1 MSGKCSG
8 LHCPGCGD
16 GGGAGLIIAVIIGLV
31 VIGSGAAAR
40 AVDRLLS
47 AVETFLIIAA
57 IGLGSAAV
65 LIIGGAI
72 TYRSVSRARARA
84 RAPLYSSQPARPVV
98 TLRLRAELPR
108 GGSRLPDELRS
119 VPGDQEIDLAPKV
132 RGARDAYRATQS
144 PDTPRA

>member
-1 MSGKCSG
+1 MGCKG
-8 LHCPGCGD
+8 LHCDGCGSG
-16 GGGAGLIIAVIIGLV
+16 GGGAGLVIAVIVLLV
-31 VIGSGAAAR
+31 MIGSGAAAR
-40 AVDRLLS
+40 AASDILS
-47 AVETFLIIAA
+47 TVETILIIAA

-65 LIIGGAI
+65 LIIGGAV

-84 RAPLYSSQPARPVV
+84 RAPLYSAQSARPAV
-98 TLRLRAELPR
+98 TLRLRAELSP
-108 GGSRLPDELRS
+108 GGSRLSDELRS